1 MRLFIFYINIIQDI
15 CISLNYT
22 QMAKPKTRRRSKSKK
37 GGFGGWGRETLV
49 GAAWNPPA
57 NNTYAQMTSS
67 GARSNHFSLSRHG
80 GMVGGI
86 DPANQGNYGPG
97 PGQMIARVPPLPMN
111 ALGSKGG
118 GKRQRQTLK
127 RNGRGKRGGG
137 LYLGGFPQ
145 LIGSAVDNTMNGVKN
160 VWNGYNGVKLL
171 PSAWGWKQPEL
182 TKMHIPPIPQ
192 PFDLP
197 KLKT

>member
-1 MRLFIFYINIIQDI
+1 M
-15 CISLNYT
+15 T
-22 QMAKPKTRRRSKSKK
+22 KTKRRSKSKSKSKSKK

-49 GAAWNPPA
+49 GGSWLPPA

-97 PGQMIARVPPLPMN
+97 SGQIIARVPPLPIG

-118 GKRQRQTLK
+118 GKRRKQTLK
-127 RNGRGKRGGG
+127 RNRRGKRGGG
-137 LYLGGFPQ
+137 GFLEFGGFPQ
-145 LIGSAVDNTMNGVKN
+145 LIGTAWDNALNDIKN
-160 VWNGYNGVKLL
+160 VANGYNGNKLL
-171 PSAWGWKQPEL
+171 PSASGWHQPLAKGYTAPPLKPSTQFLAL
-182 TKMHIPPIPQ
+182 T
-192 PFDLP
+192 
-197 KLKT
+197 TNART